1 MQNGASYNQFVLSS
15 GRERIH
21 KPLMAYR
28 RRFPRGSPPG
38 SLLEHGAGSIKQ
50 VYGLDAAADNGFQE
64 AIGCQTRP
72 APDIQQAYFS
82 GRMRVAAKPIPNQQF
97 KLPGKAFPHV
107 PMPLVIVCGFEIVE

>member
-1 MQNGASYNQFVLSS
+1 MQNGAGYNQFVLSP

-64 AIGCQTRP
+64 AIDRQARP

-97 KLPGKAFPHV
+97 KL
-107 PMPLVIVCGFEIVE
+107 